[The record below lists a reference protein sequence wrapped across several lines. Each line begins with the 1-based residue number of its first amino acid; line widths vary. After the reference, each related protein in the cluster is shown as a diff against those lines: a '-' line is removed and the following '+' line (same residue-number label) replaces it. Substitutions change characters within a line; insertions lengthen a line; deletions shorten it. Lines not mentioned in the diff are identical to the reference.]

1 MNILI
6 TGATGN
12 VGQSIF
18 SAFSEGEFDA
28 NIIAGVRNPDK
39 TVEKGEIATPF
50 SVREFDFGKS
60 ENFSQYLKGI
70 EVLFLLR
77 PPNIADVNAV
87 FKPLIEAAREAGVQH
102 IVFLSVQGAEK
113 QSYIPHHKIEKLIVD
128 SGITYT
134 FLRPAYFMQNFITT
148 LHKDIVERNRIYL
161 PAGKAR
167 FTIVDVK
174 DVGAVAA
181 KVLLNPEKH
190 QNKAYE
196 LTNDEL
202 KNFGELT
209 EQINQA
215 WEKNIE
221 YVSPNLLSFI
231 YQKLKQGNNLIF
243 TFVLIMLHY
252 FPRFREAPKVSP
264 NIELLLGRKPTSF
277 EEFLEREI
285 I

>member
-6 TGATGN
+6 SGATGN
-12 VGQSIF
+12 VGQAIF
-18 SAFSEGEFDA
+18 SSFLKNEPDT
-28 NIIAGVRNPDK
+28 IIAGVRNPNEATDK
-39 TVEKGEIATPF
+39 EKIPASF
-50 SVREFDFGKS
+50 SIKEFDFGKTDL
-60 ENFSQYLKGI
+60 FSKYLEGI
-70 EVLFLLR
+70 DVFFLLR
-77 PPNIADVNAV
+77 PPNIADVKAV
-87 FKPLIEAAREAGVQH
+87 FKPLIEAAREVGVQH

-148 LHKDIVERNRIYL
+148 LRKDIVERNRIYL

-181 KVLLNPEKH
+181 KVLLNPEAH

-209 EQINQA
+209 EQINQV
-215 WEKNIE
+215 WHKNIE

-252 FPRFREAPKVSP
+252 FPRLREAPEVS
-264 NIELLLGRKPTSF
+264 NTIELLLGRKPTSF
-277 EEFLEREI
+277 EEFLEREK
-285 I
+285 